1 MTQITQVTSEA
12 LQASIRQLL
21 PSQAGFSEDL
31 QATNLIQPVIDLTPT
46 AEGSRLPESLQQ
58 AINKGGATL
67 IFTAN
72 GTNNFAVTP
81 GFYRITG
88 TFTVAADSTAAR
100 GCFFNIADSISSQT
114 VYGLQTQL
122 ATTGSPISEAFDIVL
137 FFQAGES
144 LDNVADLNCRTIAS
158 MRQIAD
164 VYGNLVN
171 PVGFTFE

>member
-1 MTQITQVTSEA
+1 MTQVTNITSEA

-31 QATNLIQPVIDLTPT
+31 QATNLIQPIIDLTPT

-67 IFTAN
+67 IFTAG
-72 GTNNFAVTP
+72 GTNSFTVTP

-88 TFTVAADSTAAR
+88 TFTVAGSSGAAQ
-100 GCFFNIADSISSQT
+100 GCFFNIADSTGSQT
-114 VYGLQTQL
+114 VYGLQTQIVT
-122 ATTGSPISEAFDIVL
+122 AGSPVSESFDFVL
-137 FFQAGES
+137 FFKSGES
-144 LDNVADLNCRTIAS
+144 LDNVCDTNCRTIAS